1 MGEGGGVQ
9 EKGEGKGAAAKSQG
23 EKGERLGLGET
34 NGSDQ
39 GSRPNSPMRQLP
51 TPS

>member
-23 EKGERLGLGET
+23 KKGGGY
-34 NGSDQ
+34 G
-39 GSRPNSPMRQLP
+39 
-51 TPS
+51 